1 MGRIIITALVSLM
14 MSGCAI
20 VTAVSGTAVEGL
32 VYMFQGEEESFPA
45 SMRTMLVA
53 TQRGLQKT
61 DLNVSVLE
69 PIEDGYLMSFGN
81 KNLDGKIGLKKQ
93 TNKLTTV
100 SIKVKDGGMREESVE
115 RALIITIRKESERVK
130 RSARFNFARYKN
142 IREKKNVKSKQVGWY
157 LPGKFLDVNEI
168 WKSSWLRIKM
178 PSGKTAYLKGSL
190 AASTNK

>member
-1 MGRIIITALVSLM
+1 MGRIIVAALVSLM

-32 VYMFQGEEESFPA
+32 VYMFQGEEESFPV

-69 PIEDGYLMSFGN
+69 PTKDGYLMGFGN
-81 KNLDGKIGLKKQ
+81 ENLDGKIGLKKQ

-115 RALIITIRKESERVK
+115 RALISTVRKESEKVK
-130 RSARFNFARYKN
+130 RSARFNFARYRN
-142 IREKKNVKSKQVGWY
+142 IREKKNVNSKQVGWY
-157 LPGKFLDVNEI
+157 LPGKFLDVKAI
-168 WKSSWLRIKM
+168 QKSPWLRIKM
-178 PSGKTAYLKGSL
+178 PSGKTAYLKGDL
-190 AASTNK
+190 AAFANK